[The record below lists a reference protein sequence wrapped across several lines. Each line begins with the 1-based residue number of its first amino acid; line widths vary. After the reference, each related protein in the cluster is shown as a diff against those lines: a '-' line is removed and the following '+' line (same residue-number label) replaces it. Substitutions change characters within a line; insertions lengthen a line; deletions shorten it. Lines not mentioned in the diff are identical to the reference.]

1 MEEMSMASVKQPS
14 QEQTASNVTK
24 VLGKLQ
30 NFREGTLIL
39 VILVIC
45 GVMSFAS
52 PYFLTWP
59 NIRAIL
65 LSFSTEGIV
74 AVGMTIML
82 VAGGIDLSVGSV
94 MCLAAVIAG
103 KLFLSGMNP
112 WLASVLS
119 VAVCSGI
126 GALIGLF
133 VTQIGLTHF
142 ITTLAFAVIARGAS
156 LVITQGTPLSLYT
169 LPPSFKFIGQGNI
182 LGGRLPFVIVI
193 FFVIVVISDYFLRNS
208 TLLRKV
214 FYTGSNE
221 KAAIYSGIN
230 VKRVKIVVAM
240 LCSGLA
246 ALSGIIFMSKF
257 GASTPTLGVN
267 LEMTAISAAVI
278 GGASL
283 TGGEGTVLGA
293 ILGIGLVSTITSS
306 MILLDVSVYWQEL
319 IRGVILLI
327 AVSLDH
333 LRRRTRKK

>member
-1 MEEMSMASVKQPS
+1 MEELIVEQPKQPI
-14 QEQTASNVTK
+14 EGNVSGLIK
-24 VLGKLQ
+24 KLQ
-30 NFREGTLIL
+30 GFREGTLVL
-39 VILVIC
+39 VILVI
-45 GVMSFAS
+45 GIIMSFAS

-59 NIRAIL
+59 NIRATL

-82 VAGGIDLSVGSV
+82 VSGGIDLSVGSV

-103 KLFLSGMNP
+103 KLFLLGVNP
-112 WLASVLS
+112 WIAGLAA
-119 VAVCSGI
+119 VALCALI
-126 GALIGLF
+126 GAVMGLF
-133 VTQIGLTHF
+133 VTRLGLTHF
-142 ITTLAFAVIARGAS
+142 ITTLAFAVIARGAC

-182 LGGRLPFVIVI
+182 FGGRLPFVIVI
-193 FFVIVVISDYFLRNS
+193 FFVIVVVSDYFLRNS
-208 TLLRKV
+208 TMLRKV
-214 FYTGSNE
+214 FYTGSSE

-230 VKRVKIVVAM
+230 VKKVKIGVTM
-240 LCSGLA
+240 LCSSTA

-257 GASTPTLGVN
+257 GAATPTLGVN

-293 ILGIGLVSTITSS
+293 ILGIGLVSMITGS

-319 IRGVILLI
+319 IRGCILLA

-333 LRRRTRKK
+333 LRRQSRKK